1 MADLRTIH
9 TRDVIA
15 GARAALDGTV
25 RVFDTVVRL
34 NVKFKEAPMTGQSV
48 LEYAGGTPAAAA
60 YRELA
65 REVDGEGVRA

>member
-1 MADLRTIH
+1 
-9 TRDVIA
+9 
-15 GARAALDGTV
+15 
-25 RVFDTVVRL
+25 
-34 NVKFKEAPMTGQSV
+34 MTGQSV